1 MPSGPN
7 LDLYSVFY
15 EYSEGGGYENMKISR
30 HIGIGDIETH
40 TDRPRYFWGIGSR
53 LGHPSKYQNRPRA
66 RRNHITAS
74 QTMFHTSMH
83 VHMGEIPPS
92 FDGITQNKTRVVGRG
107 REMVQAWGGGTY
119 GVFFAHAR
127 PTLAVL
133 WTFPHT
139 FPEDTIFAK
148 HGDEGQ
154 TE

>member
-1 MPSGPN
+1 
-7 LDLYSVFY
+7 
-15 EYSEGGGYENMKISR
+15 
-30 HIGIGDIETH
+30 
-40 TDRPRYFWGIGSR
+40 
-53 LGHPSKYQNRPRA
+53 
-66 RRNHITAS
+66 
-74 QTMFHTSMH
+74 MH

-139 FPEDTIFAK
+139 FPEDTHFGKHGDEGFAK
-148 HGDEGQ
+148 HGDEGSSYPSFKKVPQ
-154 TE
+154 VKSAPGKK

>member
-15 EYSEGGGYENMKISR
+15 EYSEGEGYENMKISR
-30 HIGIGDIETH
+30 HMGIGDIETH

-74 QTMFHTSMH
+74 RTMFHAPMY

-92 FDGITQNKTRVVGRG
+92 FDGIAQKQNARGRG
-107 REMVQAWGGGTY
+107 GERGGSGIWHWRCFWSVFCPRET
-119 GVFFAHAR
+119 
-127 PTLAVL
+127 
-133 WTFPHT
+133 HT
-139 FPEDTIFAK
+139 RRLVDISTHISRRHKFRETR
-148 HGDEGQ
+148 G
-154 TE
+154 

>member
-15 EYSEGGGYENMKISR
+15 ECYKGEGYENMKISR
-30 HIGIGDIETH
+30 HMGIGDIETH
-40 TDRPRYFWGIGSR
+40 PGRPRYFWGIGSR
-53 LGHPSKYQNRPRA
+53 LGHPSKYKNRPRA

-74 QTMFHTSMH
+74 RAMFHTPMYG
-83 VHMGEIPPS
+83 HMGEIPPS

-107 REMVQAWGGGTY
+107 RGMVQAWGGGY
-119 GVFFAHAR
+119 LWGVFAHAR

-133 WTFPHT
+133 WTFPRT
-139 FPEDTIFAK
+139 FQEDANFAK
-148 HGDEGQ
+148 YGDEEQ